1 MANVFTDTASG
12 QNVLIQTAYDMAVEW
27 ELKDMTLFRQ
37 FATKRPERPTHNS
50 NSVVLTIE
58 KFKVVS
64 AAPSALSETVDP
76 DAAPAPTP
84 SQVTVTFAEYGDRQ
98 ISTLKLRR
106 SALTAIDPIVAK
118 QVAYHMAES
127 MDFLYRTKLDA
138 LTNKL
143 YMGTSGAFKTNVN
156 TGALTDV
163 TGKFGVTTAR
173 ACNSILRG
181 RVAMPWEGSDYIAI
195 VDPDVAYDLKGETGA
210 GTWNDVHT
218 YSGQVE
224 NIYAGEIGRL
234 HGLRFIE
241 NTRVKQD
248 EDNGAGTPLKVYTS
262 YILGRDSLV
271 ELVEQEPGVV
281 IGIMSDAFR
290 RFLPIGWY
298 GMLGISTYR
307 AECAELVKTI
317 SSLAGIS

>member
-12 QNVLIQTAYDMAVEW
+12 QNVLIQTAYDKAVAW

-37 FATKRPERPTHNS
+37 FATKRPELPTHNS
-50 NSVVLTIE
+50 STVVLTIE

-64 AAPSALSETVDP
+64 TAPTALSETVDP

-98 ISTLKLRR
+98 ISTLKLRK

-127 MDFLYRTKLDA
+127 MDFLYRSKLDA

-143 YMGTSGAFKTNVN
+143 YVGTAGAFKTNVN
-156 TGALTDV
+156 AGALTDV
-163 TGKFGVTTAR
+163 TGNFGVVATR
-173 ACNSILRG
+173 ACNAILRG
-181 RVAMPWEGSDYIAI
+181 RVAIPWEGSDYMAIA
-195 VDPDVAYDLKGETGA
+195 DPDVTFDLKGETGP

-224 NIYAGEIGRL
+224 NIYAGEVGRL
-234 HGLRFIE
+234 HGLRFVE
-241 NTRVKQD
+241 NVRCKQD
-248 EDNGAGTPLKVYTS
+248 EVNGAAKVVYTT
-262 YILGRDSLV
+262 YVMGRDSLV
-271 ELVEQEPGVV
+271 ELVEIEPGVV
-281 IGIMSDAFR
+281 VGVMQDSFR
-290 RFLPIGWY
+290 RFLPLGWY
-298 GMLGISTYR
+298 GLLGISTYR
-307 AECAELVKTI
+307 PECAELVKSLST
-317 SSLAGIS
+317 LAGIS